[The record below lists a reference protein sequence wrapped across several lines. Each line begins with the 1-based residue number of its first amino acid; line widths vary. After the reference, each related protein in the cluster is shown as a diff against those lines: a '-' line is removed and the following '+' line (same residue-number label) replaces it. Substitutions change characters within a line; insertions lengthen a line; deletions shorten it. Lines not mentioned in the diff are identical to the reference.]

1 MGCAPGVK
9 RPPERERF
17 EPRGR
22 HGRYRFLLPEA
33 LVPGRSDLGSA
44 LFATSAGGPPFGAW
58 PYDRADLGAGGEAP
72 VTPPPDEQSPPD
84 RPTEG
89 ATFEELPLHSKLRK
103 GVQEIG
109 YRVPTPI
116 QKRTIPHAVTGRDIV
131 GTAQTGTGKTAAF
144 LLPVLER
151 LLEAPKGRTLALI
164 LTPTREL
171 ALQADGFL
179 RKLAGHTHLRGAPVY
194 GGVGMADQERALR
207 GGAEIIIATPGR
219 LLDHMGRGYVD
230 FRALRILVLD
240 EADRMLDMGFL
251 PDVRR
256 ILERIPRER
265 QTMLFSATMPPEVVA
280 LSRQFLRDPK
290 LVQVEERTVAAVGVS
305 HLALPVRAHLKAD
318 LLLNLLEDETMAS
331 VLVFAR
337 TKHRADRL
345 GHQLQR
351 RGIAAG
357 VIHGNRSQSQRVR
370 ALEAFRTG
378 ESRVLVAT
386 DIAARGVDVKDV
398 SHVVNFDV
406 PHEPETYIHR
416 VGRTARAQ
424 QRGDAFT
431 LVAPEEEADL
441 ARIEKLIGMSIRRAR
456 VPDFPYDAPPPAH
469 PAPSRPPARGSFRPA
484 GRPSHRPGRRPRHR

>member
-1 MGCAPGVK
+1 VSQSPDEPPPSD
-9 RPPERERF
+9 RPPE
-17 EPRGR
+17 G
-22 HGRYRFLLPEA
+22 
-33 LVPGRSDLGSA
+33 GS
-44 LFATSAGGPPFGAW
+44 FDT
-58 PYDRADLGAGGEAP
+58 
-72 VTPPPDEQSPPD
+72 
-84 RPTEG
+84 
-89 ATFEELPLHSKLRK
+89 LPLHAKLQR
-103 GVQEIG
+103 GVREIG

-116 QKRTIPHAVTGRDIV
+116 QKGTIPHAVSGRDIV

-151 LLEAPKGRTLALI
+151 LLEEPKGRILALI

-171 ALQADGFL
+171 ALQADAFL

-219 LLDHMGRGYVD
+219 LLDHMSRGYVD
-230 FRALRILVLD
+230 FRPLRILVLD

-256 ILERIPRER
+256 ILDRLPRER
-265 QTMLFSATMPPEVVA
+265 QTMLFSATMPPEVVS

-305 HLALPVRAHLKAD
+305 HLALPVPSHLKTE
-318 LLLNLLEDETMAS
+318 LLLNLLQDETMTS

-337 TKHRADRL
+337 TKHRADNL
-345 GHQLQR
+345 GRQLER
-351 RGIAAG
+351 RGLRAG

-378 ESRVLVAT
+378 EFRVLVAT

-406 PHEPETYIHR
+406 PHEPETYVHR

-431 LVAPEEEADL
+431 FFAPEEEADL
-441 ARIEKLIGMSIRRAR
+441 NRIEKLIGMRIPRTRIPS
-456 VPDFPYDAPPPAH
+456 FNYDAPGTAPLG
-469 PAPSRPPARGSFRPA
+469 PSRSAPRPPFRTRGR
-484 GRPSHRPGRRPRHR
+484 RTYRPGLRGPHS

>member
-1 MGCAPGVK
+1 MSPAPGDSPTST
-9 RPPERERF
+9 RREKESSF
-17 EPRGR
+17 E
-22 HGRYRFLLPEA
+22 
-33 LVPGRSDLGSA
+33 D
-44 LFATSAGGPPFGAW
+44 
-58 PYDRADLGAGGEAP
+58 
-72 VTPPPDEQSPPD
+72 
-84 RPTEG
+84 
-89 ATFEELPLHSKLRK
+89 LPLDSKLKR
-103 GVQEIG
+103 GVREIG
-109 YRVPTPI
+109 YLVPTPI
-116 QKRTIPHAVTGRDIV
+116 QQGTIPHAVSGRDIV

-151 LLEAPKGRTLALI
+151 LLEEPRGRTLALI

-194 GGVGMADQERALR
+194 GGVGMGDQERALR
-207 GGAEIIIATPGR
+207 GGAEIIVATPGR
-219 LLDHMGRGYVD
+219 LLDHMSRGYVD
-230 FRALRILVLD
+230 FRSLRILVLD

-256 ILERIPRER
+256 ILDRLPRDR

-290 LVQVEERTVAAVGVS
+290 LVQVEERTVAAVGVT
-305 HLALPVRAHLKAD
+305 HLALPVPTYLKTE
-318 LLLNLLEDETMAS
+318 LLLNLLDDATMSS

-345 GHQLQR
+345 AFQLQR
-351 RGIAAG
+351 RGVRAD

-386 DIAARGVDVKDV
+386 NIAARGVDVKDV
-398 SHVVNFDV
+398 SHVVNYDV
-406 PHEPETYIHR
+406 PHEPETYVHR
-416 VGRTARAQ
+416 VGRTARAL

-431 LVAPEEEADL
+431 LVAPEEENDL
-441 ARIEKLIGMSIRRAR
+441 TRIEKLIGMSIPRAR
-456 VPDFPYDAPPPAH
+456 VPSFRYDAPRPPDLG
-469 PAPSRPPARGSFRPA
+469 PSRSGSRRPPPRSQ
-484 GRPSHRPGRRPRHR
+484 GRRPPRRGERPYRRPSGR

>member
-1 MGCAPGVK
+1 M
-9 RPPERERF
+9 PESPHE
-17 EPRGR
+17 
-22 HGRYRFLLPEA
+22 
-33 LVPGRSDLGSA
+33 
-44 LFATSAGGPPFGAW
+44 
-58 PYDRADLGAGGEAP
+58 
-72 VTPPPDEQSPPD
+72 PPPSDPS
-84 RPTEG
+84 TEG
-89 ATFEELPLHSKLRK
+89 ASFEELPLHSKLQK
-103 GVQEIG
+103 GVREIG

-116 QKRTIPHAVTGRDIV
+116 QKGTIPHAVSGRDVI

-151 LLEAPKGRTLALI
+151 LLEEPRGRILALI

-207 GGAEIIIATPGR
+207 GGAEVIIATPGR
-219 LLDHMGRGYVD
+219 LLDHMSRGYVD
-230 FRALRILVLD
+230 FRFLRILVLD

-256 ILERIPRER
+256 ILDRLPRER
-265 QTMLFSATMPPEVVA
+265 QTMLFSATMPPEVVS

-305 HLALPVRAHLKAD
+305 HLALPVPSHLKAD
-318 LLLNLLEDETMAS
+318 LLLNLLQDETMTS

-345 GHQLQR
+345 GRQLQH
-351 RGIAAG
+351 RGIRAG

-378 ESRVLVAT
+378 EFRVLVAT

-406 PHEPETYIHR
+406 PHEPETYVHR

-431 LVAPEEEADL
+431 LVSPEEGADL
-441 ARIEKLIGMSIRRAR
+441 ARIEKLIGMPIPRAR
-456 VPDFPYDAPPPAH
+456 VPNFPYDAPRPAH
-469 PAPSRPPARGSFRPA
+469 LGPARSEPQPPFR
-484 GRPSHRPGRRPRHR
+484 GRGRRPHRPGRRGN

>member
-1 MGCAPGVK
+1 MSPPTPSRDTLSAEGVGGS
-9 RPPERERF
+9 RGSHGAWTRE
-17 EPRGR
+17 
-22 HGRYRFLLPEA
+22 
-33 LVPGRSDLGSA
+33 
-44 LFATSAGGPPFGAW
+44 GGPIRGTPLAT
-58 PYDRADLGAGGEAP
+58 DSVRVLMAARTSGGRRGTMSHSPDE
-72 VTPPPDEQSPPD
+72 PPPSD
-84 RPTEG
+84 RTNEG
-89 ATFEELPLHSKLRK
+89 ATFEDLPLHSKLRK

-116 QKRTIPHAVTGRDIV
+116 QKRTIPHAVSGRDIV

-144 LLPVLER
+144 LLPILER
-151 LLEAPKGRTLALI
+151 LLEEPRGRILALI

-207 GGAEIIIATPGR
+207 GGAEIIVATPGR

-230 FRALRILVLD
+230 FRALRVLVLD

-256 ILERIPRER
+256 ILDRLPRER
-265 QTMLFSATMPPEVVA
+265 QSMLFSATMPPEVVG

-290 LVQVEERTVAAVGVS
+290 LIQVEERTVAAVGVS
-305 HLALPVRAHLKAD
+305 HLALPVPSHLKAD

-345 GHQLQR
+345 AHQLER
-351 RGIAAG
+351 RGVRAG

-378 ESRVLVAT
+378 ELRVLVAT

-406 PHEPETYIHR
+406 PHEPETYVHR

-424 QRGDAFT
+424 RRGDAFT
-431 LVAPEEEADL
+431 LVAPEEEDDL
-441 ARIEKLIGMSIRRAR
+441 SQIEKLIGMSIPRAR
-456 VPDFPYDAPPPAH
+456 VPDFPYGAPRPPPLGPPH
-469 PAPSRPPARGSFRPA
+469 GAPRSRFPARGQRP
-484 GRPSHRPGRRPRHR
+484 HRPGRRGPRY

>member
-1 MGCAPGVK
+1 MSQSPNK
-9 RPPERERF
+9 PLPSDNPPEGSSF
-17 EPRGR
+17 E
-22 HGRYRFLLPEA
+22 
-33 LVPGRSDLGSA
+33 D
-44 LFATSAGGPPFGAW
+44 
-58 PYDRADLGAGGEAP
+58 
-72 VTPPPDEQSPPD
+72 
-84 RPTEG
+84 
-89 ATFEELPLHSKLRK
+89 LPLHSKLQK
-103 GVQEIG
+103 GVREIG

-116 QKRTIPHAVTGRDIV
+116 QQGTIPHAVSGRDIV

-151 LLEAPKGRTLALI
+151 LLEEPRGRILALI

-179 RKLAGHTHLRGAPVY
+179 RKLAGHTHLRGWPVY
-194 GGVGMADQERALR
+194 GGVGMVDQERALR
-207 GGAEIIIATPGR
+207 GGAEIIVATPGR
-219 LLDHMGRGYVD
+219 LLDHMSRGYVD
-230 FRALRILVLD
+230 FRSLRILVID

-251 PDVRR
+251 QDVRR
-256 ILERIPRER
+256 ILDRLPRER

-290 LVQVEERTVAAVGVS
+290 FVQVEERTVAAVGVS
-305 HLALPVRAHLKAD
+305 HLALPVPSHLKAD
-318 LLLNLLEDETMAS
+318 LLLTLLEDETMTS

-337 TKHRADRL
+337 TKHRADTLCR
-345 GHQLQR
+345 HLQH
-351 RGIAAG
+351 RGVQAG

-378 ESRVLVAT
+378 EFRVLVAT
-386 DIAARGVDVKDV
+386 DIAARGIDVKDV

-431 LVAPEEEADL
+431 LVTPEEEGDL
-441 ARIEKLIGMSIRRAR
+441 ARVEKLIGMSIPRTRI
-456 VPDFPYDAPPPAH
+456 PSFPYGTPRPTQQG
-469 PAPSRPPARGSFRPA
+469 PSRSTPRPPYRNQRRQPYRS
-484 GRPSHRPGRRPRHR
+484 GRRGPRS